1 MILKYYVDKEHIE
14 KAFKEFD
21 NIKNKDYYAQMAVAW
36 AVSCYFIKFKNET
49 MQYLKNN
56 NLDNFLDFIKISPL
70 SKEQQE
76 KVLKQI
82 IPGASYDTLF
92 SIQNV
97 AHENL
102 RFAIMMAKE

>member
-1 MILKYYVDKEHIE
+1 MHKNIYVL
-14 KAFKEFD
+14 ATVR
-21 NIKNKDYYAQMAVAW
+21 DYAIDTIA
-36 AVSCYFIKFKNET
+36 ID
-49 MQYLKNN
+49 LKNN

-76 KVLKQI
+76 KVLKKI

-102 RFAIMMAKE
+102 RFAIMMEMVFR